1 MKIRTLNALFTLI
14 LAFALLVIAGCEREN
29 QRISDIDLD
38 GKNSYSLRLHL
49 KGVSAPLT
57 TYAVDVSAEEHEK
70 TVSNLSVVFFD
81 PSDQT
86 YLGTV
91 AATVIASDNPEEGI
105 AACFDARPVIQD
117 HPVTAEVAFMLIANM
132 TVEEVTAVVEAVKA
146 KVEAMALTDLT
157 YTDIKTYA
165 VVTAHAPDNFYHF
178 VMVSNEKSAT
188 PGDELYGV
196 TLTKGVRQEMSSS
209 IALSRLSARID
220 VELIGVDTE
229 GEMDDFVL
237 TKVTVKNRQ
246 TQSNLFELATASLTA
261 GNEDKEYITDIAEP
275 YTSLKHAIYTYEN
288 STDGGT
294 CLEVNM
300 KYRDIELTPVIVP
313 FTGKAIR
320 RNHIYK
326 VKLSR
331 AAGDDYDP
339 EQPTEPNI
347 NMPEFTWTIDV
358 NDWDTNDAEVSDDHR
373 LTGAPVITN
382 ISKAEGVIVDETLQH
397 VYLTGNNTSVVFTV
411 ETESNSVEADVDE
424 WLLPSWLHKTGMAI
438 VPGSMKQIFEFSADE
453 NPSGNRR
460 DGTIR
465 LINKLDADS
474 YVDLTVTQ
482 GVYYLVDYTFEAS
495 ESALNFESVPT
506 CSVQITSR
514 KTMEAYTHEEGERLP
529 ECDGIIADL
538 PFTATVTGEG
548 FSVTTE
554 GQTVTVTAE
563 PGAVEGMLTITLDEN
578 AAYQIAIPLTKASVA
593 EYVAFPDTH
602 VFARLAE
609 YNVSDIHGAFTDS
622 HKNNRSG
629 YYTWEEA
636 KTACPPGYHLPS
648 KEEFNRFIPDIE
660 VIAFTDKVVAYR
672 IVGDGVARAAY
683 RYELVG
689 NFGDAY
695 EEELT
700 SHLKITG
707 RYLGTNYPEEVSDS
721 TISNES
727 WWNDHNGNDVV
738 RSFPAAGMCNS
749 DGNTKLVGFRG
760 FCWVSDSAE
769 TNPWHM
775 FFDSKKIKI
784 ANNFGESEKFT
795 VRCVKD

>member
-1 MKIRTLNALFTLI
+1 MKIQTLNALFTLV
-14 LAFALLVIAGCEREN
+14 LAFALLAIAGCEREN

-38 GKNSYSLRLHL
+38 GKNSYSLSLHL

-57 TYAVDVSAEEHEK
+57 TYAVGVSAEEHEK
-70 TVSNLSVVFFD
+70 TVSDLSVVFFD

-91 AATVIASDNPEEGI
+91 AATVIASDTPEEGI
-105 AACFDARPVIQD
+105 AACFDARPVIQN

-157 YTDIKTYA
+157 YTDIKTHA

-188 PGDELYGV
+188 PGDELYSV

-209 IALSRLSARID
+209 IVLSRLSARID

-246 TQSNLFELATASLTA
+246 TQSNLFELATPSIAA
-261 GNEDKEYITDIAEP
+261 GSEDKEYTTDIVEP
-275 YTSLKHAIYTYEN
+275 YTALKHAIYTYEN

-300 KYRDIELTPVIVP
+300 KYRDIELTPVVVP

-347 NMPEFTWTIDV
+347 NVPKFTWTIDV

-382 ISKAEGVIVDETLQH
+382 IPKEEGVIADETLQQ

-424 WLLPSWLHKTGMAI
+424 WLLPLWLHKTGMTI
-438 VPGSMKQIFEFSADE
+438 VPGSMKQIFEFLADE

-460 DGTIR
+460 EGTIR

-474 YVDLTVTQ
+474 YVELTVMQ
-482 GVYYLVDYTFEAS
+482 GVFYLVNYTFEAS

-514 KTMEAYTHEEGERLP
+514 KTMEAYTHEGGDRLP

-538 PFTATVTGEG
+538 PFTAIVSGEG

-554 GQTVTVTAE
+554 GQTVVVTAE
-563 PGAVEGMLTITLDEN
+563 PSAVEGMLTVTLDES
-578 AAYQIAIPLTKASVA
+578 AAYQITIPLTKTSVA
-593 EYVAFPDTH
+593 EYAAFPDMH

-609 YNVSDIHGAFTDS
+609 YNVSATHGAFTDS
-622 HKNNRSG
+622 HKNNSSG

-648 KEEFNRFIPDIE
+648 KEEFMLFMPDIE
-660 VIAFTDKVVAYR
+660 NGITFTDRVAYR
-672 IVGDGVARAAY
+672 IFGEGDDRAVY

-689 NFGDAY
+689 NFKNLD
-695 EEELT
+695 EN
-700 SHLKITG
+700 SQLKITG
-707 RYLGTNYPEEVSDS
+707 RYLGTNYPEEASDDA
-721 TISNES
+721 IFDEL
-727 WWNDHNGNDVV
+727 WWADHNENDVV
-738 RSFPAAGMCNS
+738 RIFPAAGMYTVTGS
-749 DGNTKLVGFRG
+749 PQSVGFQG
-760 FCWVSDSAE
+760 LYWTSDSSE
-769 TNPWHM
+769 TNPLHM
-775 FFDSKKIKI
+775 Y
-784 ANNFGESEKFT
+784 FGSEKVKMQSNKLESEKLT